1 MATPL
6 LGITELEQNDP
17 TADARVNLALRILEA
32 VAGRL
37 LQSVAL
43 STPPGSPTEGGIWF
57 VATSPTGAWT
67 GKAGKLMA
75 YVQGAWQDLGV
86 PKTGSTWDNAAT
98 STTIRWNG
106 SAWA

>member
-1 MATPL
+1 MVTPL

-37 LQSVAL
+37 LQSITL
-43 STPPGSPTEGGIWF
+43 STPPSTPAEGGVWF

-67 GKAGKLMA
+67 GKAGKLLA
-75 YVQGAWQDLGV
+75 YISGQWHDLGA

-98 STTIRWNG
+98 NATIRWGG
-106 SAWA
+106 SSWS

>member
-17 TADARVNLALRILEA
+17 TADARVNLALRVLEA
-32 VAGRL
+32 FGGRL

-43 STPPGSPTEGGIWF
+43 STPPGSPAEGAVYF
-57 VATSPTGAWT
+57 VATSPTGAWN
-67 GKAGKLMA
+67 GKAGRLLA
-75 YVQGAWQDLGV
+75 YVSGQWHDGGA

-98 STTIRWNG
+98 SATIRWNG
-106 SAWA
+106 SAWV